1 MTRLEV
7 SWICAQDVRSS
18 RVHGSNAGDDPLQ
31 VRALLRQSRPFSV
44 RSAHC
49 VLWQWGQFR
58 NRSWRIGPRLSQG
71 QHRMFKQTLPG
82 LADQEWFGGPGDP
95 VSSEFFFLSVHWVV
109 CTFTRQRPFA
119 RVEGS
124 AKAAA
129 AAAICTKLHEALENF
144 AIRNRQIA
152 CPARAGQGQ
161 GWPNTCRFQSG
172 LPFFWKLPSG
182 ALVHL
187 AVFSPSA
194 ALAGLSWL
202 INRSLP
208 IFMLRLASS
217 SPTLGAPRHRERAR
231 ACRRT
236 IHCLQCEPL
245 LAPAAVGCQDVQAAA
260 PRAWQERRETGS
272 AIGNQNRGA
281 PLQLSVGDHGG
292 R

>member
-1 MTRLEV
+1 MDRTPATTLYKCAPSCDSQDPFLSDLRTACCGSGAV
-7 SWICAQDVRSS
+7 SESELA
-18 RVHGSNAGDDPLQ
+18 
-31 VRALLRQSRPFSV
+31 
-44 RSAHC
+44 
-49 VLWQWGQFR
+49 
-58 NRSWRIGPRLSQG
+58 NRTKAKPRG
-71 QHRMFKQTLPG
+71 QHRKFSRRCPRLADTRIG
-82 LADQEWFGGPGDP
+82 LAGQAIRCRR
-95 VSSEFFFLSVHWVV
+95 SFFFLSVHWVV
-109 CTFTRQRPFA
+109 CTFTRQRPSA
-119 RVEGS
+119 RAEGS

-144 AIRNRQIA
+144 AIRNRQTA
-152 CPARAGQGQ
+152 CPARAGQA
-161 GWPNTCRFQSG
+161 SG
-172 LPFFWKLPSG
+172 LAQHVQISKRLCHFFGSLPSG

-245 LAPAAVGCQDVQAAA
+245 PCTRSCRLPRRPSRRTSSLARTTRDRVCDMKSKQ
-260 PRAWQERRETGS
+260 S
-272 AIGNQNRGA
+272 A